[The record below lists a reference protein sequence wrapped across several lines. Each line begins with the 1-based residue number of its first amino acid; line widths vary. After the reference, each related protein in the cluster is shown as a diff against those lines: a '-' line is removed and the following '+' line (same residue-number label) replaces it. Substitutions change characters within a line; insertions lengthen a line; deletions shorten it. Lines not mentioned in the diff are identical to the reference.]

1 MPPLQGL
8 KEFGGAV
15 SLRSLDEVKFM
26 IHREQKPVRGHLLEL
41 PQFRDSF
48 YAGSLE
54 EMARQSSFHLAKE

>member
-41 PQFRDSF
+41 PESNSATEPLTID
-48 YAGSLE
+48 GSLL
-54 EMARQSSFHLAKE
+54 QSGS